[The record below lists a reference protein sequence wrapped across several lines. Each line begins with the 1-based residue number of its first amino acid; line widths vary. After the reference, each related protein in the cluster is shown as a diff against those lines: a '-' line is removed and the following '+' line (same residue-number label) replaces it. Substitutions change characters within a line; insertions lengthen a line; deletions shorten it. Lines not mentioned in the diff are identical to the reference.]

1 MRLSRLAALVA
12 ATALAVAA
20 CDDGSRAT
28 AEGSPSTAEGDTISL
43 SYYSVRDQAAGGAE
57 AYRLLVPDGW
67 NVSGSGVSWNIGF
80 RSGGVSA
87 ELQVTDPAVARG
99 FGYIPSLP
107 RYWIE
112 PPLFGFPE
120 GSVYGILGSIATRPL
135 TATEYISLVVIPEN
149 FPPGTTV
156 IGSQQL
162 PELARAVAEA
172 NELQSVDAA
181 RTRILFSNGA
191 TDVEAHVYAWI
202 RYDVL
207 DTTTLWSPV
216 GTPAGLYVV
225 FAPAGRLDEE
235 SSLLNSLALSSI
247 LNADWVEYVNLVE
260 ELRISGN
267 QRIQRQMDQ
276 LIQTLRETNDA
287 IFDFTSE
294 GYRQRQE
301 INDRIYQN
309 YTETILDIETYN
321 DPGVGA
327 IELPGGFSEVWATG
341 TGDWILSNDPLFDPN
356 LNSQLDW
363 ELIRPTD

>member
-1 MRLSRLAALVA
+1 MPRVRSTALLLAIG
-12 ATALAVAA
+12 LAVAA
-20 CDDGSRAT
+20 CDSGSTAT
-28 AEGSPSTAEGDTISL
+28 AEGETLSL
-43 SYYSVRDQAAGGAE
+43 SYHSVRDPAAGGAE

-67 NVSGSGVSWNIGF
+67 TVSGPGVTWNIGL

-99 FGYIPSLP
+99 FGYIASLP

-120 GSVYGILGSIATRPL
+120 GSVYGILGSIATPPL
-135 TATEYISLVVIPEN
+135 SATDYLNRIAIPEN

-162 PELARAVAEA
+162 PEVAQAVATA
-172 NELQSVDAA
+172 NGLSSVDAA
-181 RTRILFSNGA
+181 RTRIAFNNGVA
-191 TDVEAHVYAWI
+191 DVEAHVYAWI
-202 RYDVL
+202 RYDTL
-207 DTTTLWSPV
+207 DTTTLWAPV
-216 GTPAGLYVV
+216 GTPSGLYVV
-225 FAPAGRLDEE
+225 FAPAGTLDEQ

-247 LNADWVEYVNLVE
+247 LSPDWVEYVTLVE

-267 QRIQRQMDQ
+267 QRIQQQMDQ
-276 LIQTLRETNDA
+276 LIATLRETNDA
-287 IFDFTSE
+287 IFDFTTE

-309 YTETILDIETYN
+309 YTEAILDIETYD